1 MVGEIE
7 LLSCDRC
14 INNIILVTTL
24 DAREATSVSKN

>member
-14 INNIILVTTL
+14 IKNIILVTSL
-24 DAREATSVSKN
+24 DAREAT